1 MDIWVTSYSTDT
13 RYILN
18 RTYTMCFERKSHI
31 KNGIW
36 DKGACANTVNIISHH
51 LLTCF
56 IVGWLIKNSTWCQTA
71 CGQLHPAK
79 KDQKVTKKTSRPTLL
94 GRLECKGVR
103 MKWQVCARFAFKKLR
118 KNLLADRQELS
129 VTCRQFLKNLT
140 SYETFQPPMACLCG
154 LQKYAMDG
162 ANVSRGWWEYW

>member
-1 MDIWVTSYSTDT
+1 MVY
-13 RYILN
+13 
-18 RTYTMCFERKSHI
+18 EI
-31 KNGIW
+31 KEI
-36 DKGACANTVNIISHH
+36 KGVCANTVNIISHH

-56 IVGWLIKNSTWCQTA
+56 IVGWLIKNSI
-71 CGQLHPAK
+71 LHDVKQHAGNYIQPKRIK
-79 KDQKVTKKTSRPTLL
+79 KSPKKTSRPTLL

-118 KNLLADRQELS
+118 KNLLVDRQELS

-140 SYETFQPPMACLCG
+140 SYETFQPPMARLRG

-162 ANVSRGWWEYW
+162 TNVSRG